1 MAGLSGVKRMGAARL
16 DELALA
22 LKHKYELGT
31 AKMAI
36 GISHYGKCGQ
46 MLLEAK
52 AQIEHGRWQ
61 SWVETSLPFGLRQAE
76 KYMRIAR
83 NLGDAF
89 VNANPDSHLSV
100 QDAINLLA
108 NPAKKKP
115 RKLRPMRPGD
125 RRDGNSFAFE
135 PPDLTALVR
144 HLVQQWPPCQVQRYE
159 PDDEQLGTL
168 DVDLPV
174 LLPALVELGERLGLD
189 IGVRLAEPPPAP
201 TVLEGEPVII
211 DGKVLE
217 IEAVPD
223 LAQAHELYQKALLA
237 RDTGTRVQD
246 LRKLMDEAGMR
257 IEDLTLPK
265 VLHE

>member
-1 MAGLSGVKRMGAARL
+1 M
-16 DELALA
+16 
-22 LKHKYELGT
+22 
-31 AKMAI
+31 
-36 GISHYGKCGQ
+36 
-46 MLLEAK
+46 
-52 AQIEHGRWQ
+52 
-61 SWVETSLPFGLRQAE
+61 
-76 KYMRIAR
+76 
-83 NLGDAF
+83 
-89 VNANPDSHLSV
+89 
-100 QDAINLLA
+100 
-108 NPAKKKP
+108 
-115 RKLRPMRPGD
+115 
-125 RRDGNSFAFE
+125 
-135 PPDLTALVR
+135 
-144 HLVQQWPPCQVQRYE
+144 
-159 PDDEQLGTL
+159 
-168 DVDLPV
+168 